1 MSDDELRLKWDGR
14 YADAVG
20 EGVPIEVLVNN
31 AHLLPASGLALDL
44 ACGLGGNALF
54 MARRGLQTTAWDLS
68 PVAIA
73 SLQSAAGGLPI
84 RAEVR
89 DVTVLPPSPGQF
101 DVICV
106 GHFLDRELCPHIA
119 AALRPGGLV
128 FYQTFARER
137 VDDSGPG
144 SERFRL
150 ASNELLDLFPGLI
163 VRVYRDEGRCGD
175 ITRGWRNRAQ
185 LIAQRPA

>member
-20 EGVPIEVLVNN
+20 EGVPIEVLVDN

-73 SLQSAAGGLPI
+73 NLQSAAGGLPI

-101 DVICV
+101 DVVCV

-144 SERFRL
+144 S
-150 ASNELLDLFPGLI
+150 
-163 VRVYRDEGRCGD
+163 
-175 ITRGWRNRAQ
+175 
-185 LIAQRPA
+185 

>member
-20 EGVPIEVLVNN
+20 EGMPIDVLVDN

-54 MARRGLQTTAWDLS
+54 LARRGLQTTAWDLS

-106 GHFLDRELCPHIA
+106 GHFLDREDRKAH
-119 AALRPGGLV
+119 V
-128 FYQTFARER
+128 
-137 VDDSGPG
+137 
-144 SERFRL
+144 
-150 ASNELLDLFPGLI
+150 
-163 VRVYRDEGRCGD
+163 
-175 ITRGWRNRAQ
+175 
-185 LIAQRPA
+185 

>member
-20 EGVPIEVLVNN
+20 EGVPIEVLVDN

-73 SLQSAAGGLPI
+73 NLQSAAGGLPI

-101 DVICV
+101 DVVCV
-106 GHFLDRELCPHIA
+106 GHFLDRELCPHIV
-119 AALRPGGLV
+119 AALRPGGLL
-128 FYQTFARER
+128 FYQTFTRER